1 MTVCILSNY
10 GSEFQI
16 CSNVRMRMINIIF
29 YKEALKQ
36 GRQFDHRSGA
46 LDLTKMVG
54 SSMIRGSTAI
64 GKEYFKKVP

>member
-29 YKEALKQ
+29 YKEALNQQ

-46 LDLTKMVG
+46 LDLTKWSKMLP
-54 SSMIRGSTAI
+54 IICAI
-64 GKEYFKKVP
+64 DLKR